1 MTEEPGKIQPFEM
14 FLYTL
19 ESLRFGNNL
28 AQKCDFGVAKQ
39 MAWQMKWT
47 SFCKLC
53 SKARGRP
60 AVKLFVLHFQGNT
73 EL

>member
-39 MAWQMKWT
+39 MA
-47 SFCKLC
+47 
-53 SKARGRP
+53 
-60 AVKLFVLHFQGNT
+60 
-73 EL
+73 